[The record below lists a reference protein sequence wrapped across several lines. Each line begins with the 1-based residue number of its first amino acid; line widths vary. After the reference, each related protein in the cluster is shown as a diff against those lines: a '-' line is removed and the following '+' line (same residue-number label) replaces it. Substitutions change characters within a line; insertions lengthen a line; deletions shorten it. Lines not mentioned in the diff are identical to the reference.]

1 MDSFTIKLMGKCKK
15 IMRYSNISNNIIAEN
30 KTTKYVKLQR
40 RDHGIHCKI
49 NAYVSEMQ
57 LPLGCS

>member
-1 MDSFTIKLMGKCKK
+1 MGKCKK

-30 KTTKYVKLQR
+30 NTTKYVKLQR
-40 RDHGIHCKI
+40 RHHGIHCKI

-57 LPLGCS
+57 LPQGCS